1 MNEAESGQKLNRQF
15 NRLANETS
23 PYLLQH
29 KANPVDWYPW
39 GDEAFARARA
49 EDKPILLSVGYAACH
64 WCHVMAHESFEN
76 DAIAA
81 RMNEL
86 FVNIKVDREERPDVD
101 ALYMSALHT
110 MGQQGGWPLT
120 MFLTPEGKPFLGG
133 TYFPPVPR
141 YGAPAFPE
149 VLDAI
154 AKLYAE
160 GREKVTS
167 NALAIADALER
178 QSGVP
183 AKQHAG
189 LYGLS
194 QLDDLA
200 EQALG
205 MMDFD
210 HGGTKG
216 APKFPQPML
225 LGFLWRAGQRTNNAL
240 LQRSVTV
247 ALDHM
252 CQGGI
257 YDHLGGGFARYS
269 TDERWLAPHF
279 EKMLYDNAQLIDL
292 LGLVWATTGNKLYEL
307 RLRESIEWSL
317 RELATSDG
325 AFAGTLDADSEGEEG
340 RFYVWR
346 EDEIDRVLGPD
357 AALFKRVYDVRPAGN
372 WEGHTILNRLNA
384 MALLSDDVEMILAVA
399 RAKLLDD
406 RSARVRP
413 ALDDKILADWN
424 GLMIAALAQASI
436 LFDEPHWL
444 AAAKG
449 AYNFVI
455 THMQAVVK
463 EETRLRH
470 SYRAS
475 VALDRDVIDDYA
487 QMIRAALALYQA
499 TGEGRYLTEAIQ
511 WEEVCDARFWD
522 KTDGGYFLSAD
533 DAHDLMAR
541 TRNAFDNATPSGN
554 GTMVENL
561 ARLFYLTGDEAY
573 REKAD
578 IVVDIF
584 TRYPPEHYINMPG
597 VLMGYELLAKAVQIV
612 VIAPHHSHGDDPD
625 RSRLVQAALRAGIPQ
640 MVLMQIEPGMN
651 LPASHAAAGK
661 EMAVVDGLARATA
674 YVCIGRTCGLPVTDA
689 GVLAAQLRDI

>member
-1 MNEAESGQKLNRQF
+1 MSETESGQKLNRQF

-39 GDEAFARARA
+39 GDEAFARAQA

-76 DAIAA
+76 TDIAA
-81 RMNEL
+81 RMNAL

-120 MFLTPEGKPFLGG
+120 MFLTSDGKPFLGG
-133 TYFPPVPR
+133 TYFPPTPR
-141 YGAPAFPE
+141 YGAPAFPD
-149 VLDAI
+149 VLTAI

-167 NALAIADALER
+167 NVAAIADALER

-183 AKQHAG
+183 EKQHAG
-189 LYGLS
+189 LYALS

-200 EQALG
+200 ENALG
-205 MMDFD
+205 MMDYEN
-210 HGGTKG
+210 GGTRG

-225 LGFLWRAGQRTNNAL
+225 LSFLWRAGRRTRNEL
-240 LQRSVTV
+240 LQRAVTV
-247 ALDHM
+247 SLDHM

-257 YDHLGGGFARYS
+257 YDHVGGGFARYS

-279 EKMLYDNAQLIDL
+279 EKMLYDNAQLVDL
-292 LGLVWATTGNKLYEL
+292 LGLVWAATGNRLYEI
-307 RLRESIEWSL
+307 RLRESIDWSL
-317 RELATSDG
+317 RELVTSDG

-340 RFYVWR
+340 RFYVWS
-346 EDEIDRVLGPD
+346 EDEIDSVLGAD
-357 AALFKRVYDVRPAGN
+357 ATHFKRIYDVRPAGN
-372 WEGHTILNRLNA
+372 WEGHTILNRLHA
-384 MALLSDDVEMILAVA
+384 MELLDDQGEMVLAVA
-399 RAKLLDD
+399 RAKLFDE
-406 RSARVRP
+406 RSKRVRP
-413 ALDDKILADWN
+413 GLDDKILADWN
-424 GLMIAALAQASI
+424 GLMIAALASASL

-444 AAAKG
+444 AAARH
-449 AYNFVI
+449 AYSFVI

-463 EETRLRH
+463 DETRLRH
-470 SYRAS
+470 SYREG
-475 VALDRDVIDDYA
+475 VTLDRDVIDDYA

-499 TGEGRYLTEAIQ
+499 TGEGRYLSDAIA
-511 WEEVCDARFWD
+511 WEQAADAHFWD

-533 DAHDLMAR
+533 DATDLMAR
-541 TRNAFDNATPSGN
+541 TRTAFDNATPSGN

-573 REKAD
+573 RTKAD
-578 IVVDIF
+578 TIVDIF

-597 VLMGYELLAKAVQIV
+597 VLMGYELLAKAVQVV
-612 VIAPHHSHGDDPD
+612 VIGKTDDPD
-625 RSRLVQAALRAGIPQ
+625 RRHLVLIAAQAGVAQ
-640 MVLMQIEPGMN
+640 MVLTQIEPGMN
-651 LPASHAAAGK
+651 LPTSHAAAGK
-661 EMAVVDGLARATA
+661 EMVATEGSLRATA
-674 YVCIGRTCGLPVTDA
+674 YVCIGQTCGLPITDGA
-689 GVLAAQLRDI
+689 ALAAQLGDI

>member
-1 MNEAESGQKLNRQF
+1 MSEAASDQKLNRQI

-39 GDEAFARARA
+39 GDEAFARAKA
-49 EDKPILLSVGYAACH
+49 ENKPILLSVGYAACH

-81 RMNEL
+81 RMNAL

-120 MFLTPEGKPFLGG
+120 MFLTSEGKPFLGG
-133 TYFPPVPR
+133 TYFPPAPR
-141 YGAPAFPE
+141 YGAPAFPD
-149 VLDAI
+149 VLAAV

-160 GREKVTS
+160 EGDKVS
-167 NALAIADALER
+167 GNVAAIADALQR

-183 AKQHAG
+183 TKQHAG
-189 LYGLS
+189 LHTLA
-194 QLDDLA
+194 QLDSLA
-200 EQALG
+200 EHALG
-205 MMDFD
+205 MMDLD
-210 HGGTKG
+210 QGGMRG

-225 LGFLWRAGQRTNNAL
+225 LGFLWRAGQRRKNSGTKNEL
-240 LQRSVTV
+240 LRRAVTV
-247 ALDHM
+247 SLDHM

-279 EKMLYDNAQLIDL
+279 EKMLYDNAQLVDL
-292 LGLVWATTGNKLYEL
+292 LGLVWAGTGRRLYEI
-307 RLRESIEWSL
+307 RLRESIEWCL
-317 RELATSDG
+317 RELATAEG

-340 RFYVWR
+340 RFYVWS
-346 EDEIDRVLGPD
+346 EDEIVSVLGPD
-357 AALFKRVYDVRPAGN
+357 AALFKRVYDVQAGGN
-372 WEGHTILNRLNA
+372 WDGHTILNRLHA
-384 MALLSDDVEMILAVA
+384 LDLLSDEDEMILAVQ
-399 RAKLLDD
+399 RAKLFEA
-406 RSARVRP
+406 RSKRVRP
-413 ALDDKILADWN
+413 GLDDKILADWN
-424 GLMIAALAQASI
+424 GMMIAALAQASI

-444 AAAKG
+444 GAAKQ
-449 AYNFVI
+449 AYSFVI
-455 THMQAVVK
+455 THMQTVVR

-470 SYRAS
+470 SYRDG
-475 VALDRDVIDDYA
+475 VTTRDVIDDYA
-487 QMIRAALALYQA
+487 QMIRAALALHQA
-499 TGEGRYLTEAIQ
+499 TGEGRYLAEAIQ
-511 WEEVCDARFWD
+511 WEEVCDAHFWD
-522 KTDGGYFLSAD
+522 KADGGYFLSPD
-533 DAHDLMAR
+533 DATDLMAR

-561 ARLFYLTGDEAY
+561 ARLFHLTGDESY

-597 VLMGYELLAKAVQIV
+597 VLMGYEVLARAVQVV
-612 VIAPHHSHGDDPD
+612 VIGKAEDP
-625 RSRLVQAALRAGIPQ
+625 LRAHLVRAAAQAGIAQ
-640 MVLMQIEPGMN
+640 IVLTQIEPGMN

-661 EMAVVDGLARATA
+661 EMIDGKATA
-674 YVCIGRTCGLPVTDA
+674 YVCIGQTCGLPVTDA
-689 GVLAAQLRDI
+689 AALTAQLGDI

>member
-1 MNEAESGQKLNRQF
+1 MSETESAQKL

-39 GDEAFARARA
+39 GDEAFAAAKA

-81 RMNEL
+81 QMNAL

-101 ALYMSALHT
+101 ALYMSALHS

-120 MFLTPEGKPFLGG
+120 MFLTSEGKPFLGG

-149 VLDAI
+149 ILTAI
-154 AKLYAE
+154 AKLYASE
-160 GREKVTS
+160 REKVTG
-167 NALAIADALER
+167 NVAAIADALTR

-183 AKQHAG
+183 PKQQQIG
-189 LYGLS
+189 LTSLD
-194 QLDDLA
+194 QLDRLA
-200 EQALG
+200 EHALD
-205 MMDFD
+205 MMDMEN
-210 HGGTKG
+210 GGTKG

-225 LGFLWRAGQRTNNAL
+225 LSFLWRAGQRRKMGSGNAAV
-240 LQRSVTV
+240 QRAVTV

-252 CQGGI
+252 SQGGI

-292 LGLVWATTGNKLYEL
+292 LGLVWAKIDNKLYEV
-307 RLRESIEWSL
+307 RIRESIEWSL
-317 RELATSDG
+317 RELVTPDG
-325 AFAGTLDADSEGEEG
+325 AFASTLDADSEGEEG
-340 RFYVWR
+340 RFYVWSK
-346 EDEIDRVLGPD
+346 DEIDRVLGAD
-357 AALFKRVYDVRPAGN
+357 ADLFKRVYDVWPNGN
-372 WEGHTILNRLNA
+372 WEGHTILNRLSA
-384 MALLSDDVEMILAVA
+384 MELLSDDDEMILAVA
-399 RAKLLDD
+399 RAKLFQA

-436 LFDEPHWL
+436 LFDEPNWL
-444 AAAKG
+444 AAAKH
-449 AYNFVI
+449 AYSFI
-455 THMQAVVK
+455 LTHMQAVVK

-470 SYRAS
+470 SYRAG

-487 QMIRAALALYQA
+487 QMIRAALTLYQA

-511 WEEVCDARFWD
+511 WEEVCEAHFWD
-522 KTDGGYFLSAD
+522 KADGGYFLSAD
-533 DAHDLMAR
+533 DATDLMAR

-561 ARLFYLTGDEAY
+561 ARLYYLTGDEAF
-573 REKAD
+573 RTQAET
-578 IVVDIF
+578 IVDIF
-584 TRYPPEHYINMPG
+584 TRYPAEHYINMPG
-597 VLMGYELLAKAVQIV
+597 VLMGFELLAAAVQV
-612 VIAPHHSHGDDPD
+612 VIIGKADERQP
-625 RSRLVQAALRAGIPQ
+625 LVQAAAKAGITQ
-640 MVLMQIEPGMN
+640 LVLMQIEPGMN
-651 LPASHAAAGK
+651 LPAHHAAAGK
-661 EMAVVDGLARATA
+661 EMITVDGLAHATA
-674 YVCIGRTCGLPVTDA
+674 YVCIGQTCGLPLTDA
-689 GVLAAQLRDI
+689 AALAKQLSEI

>member
-1 MNEAESGQKLNRQF
+1 MSETESAQKL

-39 GDEAFARARA
+39 GDEAFARATA

-81 RMNEL
+81 QMNAL

-101 ALYMSALHT
+101 ALYMSALNT

-120 MFLTPEGKPFLGG
+120 MFLTSEGKPFLGG
-133 TYFPPVPR
+133 TYFPPSPR
-141 YGAPAFPE
+141 YGAPAFPDI
-149 VLDAI
+149 LNAI
-154 AKLYAE
+154 AKLYAGE
-160 GREKVTS
+160 REKVTG
-167 NALAIADALER
+167 NVAAIAEALQR

-183 AKQHAG
+183 PKPQQAG
-189 LYGLS
+189 LASLD
-194 QLDDLA
+194 QLDHLA
-200 EQALG
+200 EHALD
-205 MMDFD
+205 MMDMD
-210 HGGTKG
+210 NGGMNG

-225 LGFLWRAGQRTNNAL
+225 LSFLWRAGRRTGNAQ

-292 LGLVWATTGNKLYEL
+292 LGLVWARIDNRLYEI
-307 RLRESIEWSL
+307 RLRETVEWSL
-317 RELATSDG
+317 RELVTPDG

-346 EDEIDRVLGPD
+346 ADEIDRVLGAD
-357 AALFKRVYDVRPAGN
+357 AGLFKRIYDVWPAGN
-372 WEGHTILNRLNA
+372 WEGHTILNRLSA
-384 MALLSDDVEMILAVA
+384 MELLSDADEMIIAVA
-399 RAKLLDD
+399 RAKLFAA
-406 RSARVRP
+406 RGARVRP
-413 ALDDKILADWN
+413 ELDDKILADWN

-444 AAAKG
+444 AAAKH
-449 AYNFVI
+449 AYSFVI

-470 SYRAS
+470 SYRAGR
-475 VALDRDVIDDYA
+475 ALNRDVIDDYA

-511 WEEVCDARFWD
+511 WEEVCDAHFWD
-522 KTDGGYFLSAD
+522 KADGGYFLSAD
-533 DAHDLMAR
+533 DATDLMAR

-561 ARLFYLTGDEAY
+561 ARLYYYTGDEAFHQ
-573 REKAD
+573 KAD
-578 IVVDIF
+578 TIVDIF
-584 TRYPPEHYINMPG
+584 TRYPPEHYINMPS
-597 VLMGYELLAKAVQIV
+597 VLMGFELLARAVQVV
-612 VIAPHHSHGDDPD
+612 VIGKADDPA
-625 RSRLVQAALRAGIPQ
+625 RQRLVQAAARAGIAQ

-651 LPASHAAAGK
+651 LPSHHAAAGK
-661 EMAVVDGLARATA
+661 TMMDADGLPRATA
-674 YVCIGRTCGLPVTDA
+674 YVCIGQTCGLPVTDA
-689 GVLAAQLRDI
+689 DALKAQLEEI

>member
-1 MNEAESGQKLNRQF
+1 MSETESAQKL

-39 GDEAFARARA
+39 GDEAFAAAKA

-81 RMNEL
+81 QMNAL

-101 ALYMSALHT
+101 ALYMSALHS

-120 MFLTPEGKPFLGG
+120 MFLTSEGKPFLGG

-149 VLDAI
+149 ILTAI
-154 AKLYAE
+154 AKLYASE
-160 GREKVTS
+160 REKVTG
-167 NALAIADALER
+167 NVAAIADALTR

-183 AKQHAG
+183 PKQQHVG
-189 LYGLS
+189 LTNLD
-194 QLDDLA
+194 QLDHLA
-200 EQALG
+200 EHALD
-205 MMDFD
+205 MMDMD
-210 HGGTKG
+210 NGGTKG

-225 LGFLWRAGQRTNNAL
+225 LSFLWRAGSRGGNEQ
-240 LQRSVTV
+240 LQRAVTI

-292 LGLVWATTGNKLYEL
+292 LGLVWAKIDNRLYEV
-307 RLRESIEWSL
+307 RIRESIEWSL
-317 RELATSDG
+317 RELVTPDG

-340 RFYVWR
+340 RFYVWSK
-346 EDEIDRVLGPD
+346 DEIDRVLGAD
-357 AALFKRVYDVRPAGN
+357 ADLFKRVYDVWPNGN
-372 WEGHTILNRLNA
+372 WEGHTILNRLSA
-384 MALLSDDVEMILAVA
+384 MELLSDDDEMILAVA
-399 RAKLLDD
+399 RAKLFEA
-406 RSARVRP
+406 RAARVRP

-424 GLMIAALAQASI
+424 GMMIAALAQASI

-444 AAAKG
+444 TAAKH
-449 AYNFVI
+449 AYSFVL

-470 SYRAS
+470 SYRAG

-511 WEEVCDARFWD
+511 WEEVCEAHFWD
-522 KTDGGYFLSAD
+522 KADGGYFLSAD
-533 DAHDLMAR
+533 DATDLIAR

-561 ARLFYLTGDEAY
+561 ARLYYLTGDEAF
-573 REKAD
+573 RTQAET
-578 IVVDIF
+578 IVDIF
-584 TRYPPEHYINMPG
+584 TRYPAEHYINMPG
-597 VLMGYELLAKAVQIV
+597 VLMGFEILARAVQV
-612 VIAPHHSHGDDPD
+612 VIIGKADERQP
-625 RSRLVQAALRAGIPQ
+625 LVQAAAKAGIAQ
-640 MVLMQIEPGMN
+640 MVLMQIEPDMN
-651 LPASHAAAGK
+651 LPAHHAAAGK
-661 EMAVVDGLARATA
+661 EMIAVDGLAHATA
-674 YVCIGRTCGLPVTDA
+674 YVCIGQTCGLPLTDA
-689 GVLAAQLRDI
+689 AALAKQLSEI

>member
-1 MNEAESGQKLNRQF
+1 MSETESAQKL

-39 GDEAFARARA
+39 GDEAFARATA

-81 RMNEL
+81 QMNAL

-101 ALYMSALHT
+101 ALYMSALNT

-120 MFLTPEGKPFLGG
+120 MFLTSEGKPFLGG
-133 TYFPPVPR
+133 TYFPPSPR
-141 YGAPAFPE
+141 YGAPAFPDI
-149 VLDAI
+149 LNAI
-154 AKLYAE
+154 AKLYAGE
-160 GREKVTS
+160 REKVTG
-167 NALAIADALER
+167 NVAAIAEALQR

-183 AKQHAG
+183 PKPQQAG
-189 LYGLS
+189 LASLD
-194 QLDDLA
+194 QLDHLA
-200 EQALG
+200 EHALD
-205 MMDFD
+205 MMDMD
-210 HGGTKG
+210 NGGMNG

-225 LGFLWRAGQRTNNAL
+225 LSFLWRAGRRTGNAQ

-292 LGLVWATTGNKLYEL
+292 LGLVWARIDNRLYEI
-307 RLRESIEWSL
+307 RLRETVEWSL
-317 RELATSDG
+317 RELVTPDG

-346 EDEIDRVLGPD
+346 ADEIDRVLGAD
-357 AALFKRVYDVRPAGN
+357 AGLFKRIYDVWPAGN
-372 WEGHTILNRLNA
+372 WEGHTILNRLSA
-384 MALLSDDVEMILAVA
+384 MELLSDADEMIIAVA
-399 RAKLLDD
+399 RAKLFAA
-406 RSARVRP
+406 RGARVRP

-444 AAAKG
+444 AAAKH
-449 AYNFVI
+449 AYSFVI

-470 SYRAS
+470 SYRAGR
-475 VALDRDVIDDYA
+475 ALNRDVIDDYA

-511 WEEVCDARFWD
+511 WEEVCDAHFWD
-522 KTDGGYFLSAD
+522 KADGGYFLSAD
-533 DAHDLMAR
+533 DATDLMAR

-561 ARLFYLTGDEAY
+561 ARLYYYTGDEAFHQ
-573 REKAD
+573 KAD
-578 IVVDIF
+578 TIVDIF
-584 TRYPPEHYINMPG
+584 TRYPPEHYINMPS
-597 VLMGYELLAKAVQIV
+597 VLMGFELLARAVQVV
-612 VIAPHHSHGDDPD
+612 VIGKADDPA
-625 RSRLVQAALRAGIPQ
+625 RQRLVQAAARAGIAQ

-651 LPASHAAAGK
+651 LPSHHAAAGK
-661 EMAVVDGLARATA
+661 TMMDADGLPRATA
-674 YVCIGRTCGLPVTDA
+674 YVCIGQTCGLPVTDA
-689 GVLAAQLRDI
+689 DALKAQLEEI